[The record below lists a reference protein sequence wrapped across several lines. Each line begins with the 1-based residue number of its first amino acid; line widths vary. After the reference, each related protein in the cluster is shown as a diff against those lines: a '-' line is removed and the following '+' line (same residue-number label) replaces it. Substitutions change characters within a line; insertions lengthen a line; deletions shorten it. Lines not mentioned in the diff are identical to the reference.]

1 MFPTQSANA
10 TRTLGTTK
18 IYKNKFDTNKI
29 KAESGKFTSQ
39 MRLLMCVGTY
49 FASIPGNCFLIECGG
64 RKSAAP
70 MSSRPHANDWQKR
83 TRGARNQFQSLLHA
97 RARCSGGS
105 SRCGGRALR
114 RPAAPASA
122 PDAAP
127 AAPRIRPNIYMK
139 EAEIVNK
146 RSIILRGRLRVY

>member
-10 TRTLGTTK
+10 TRTLGATK

-39 MRLLMCVGTY
+39 MRLSMCVGTY

-83 TRGARNQFQSLLHA
+83 ARGARNQFQSLLHA
-97 RARCSGGS
+97 RSGGS
-105 SRCGGRALR
+105 SRCGARALR
-114 RPAAPASA
+114 RPVAPASA

-127 AAPRIRPNIYMK
+127 ATPNSPKY
-139 EAEIVNK
+139 
-146 RSIILRGRLRVY
+146 II